1 MKLKGKVA
9 IVTDGAT
16 GIGRAIAELYLA
28 EGAYVPIA
36 DVKGA
41 SEAAA
46 ELGEHAFGVDT
57 DVADKASTVSIAKA
71 TIERFGG
78 IDILVNNAGTFTGLN
93 YTPMEEIEVDAWR
106 LLMDVNVMGPW
117 LCSSAV
123 LPAMRER
130 GGGRIINVASV
141 IANLG
146 IPFMLHYVASK
157 GAVGAMS
164 RAMAREMG
172 ATGRN
177 ILVNSIS
184 PGHTHSANAV
194 ANSGQH
200 AAFECSAASVRVVE
214 RPQRPE
220 DIAGVALWL
229 ASDEAGYVNG
239 QNIVVDGG
247 IFMTQ

>member
-1 MKLKGKVA
+1 
-9 IVTDGAT
+9 
-16 GIGRAIAELYLA
+16 
-28 EGAYVPIA
+28 
-36 DVKGA
+36 
-41 SEAAA
+41 
-46 ELGEHAFGVDT
+46 
-57 DVADKASTVSIAKA
+57 
-71 TIERFGG
+71 
-78 IDILVNNAGTFTGLN
+78 
-93 YTPMEEIEVDAWR
+93 
-106 LLMDVNVMGPW
+106 MDVNVMGPW
-117 LCSSAV
+117 LWSSAV

-130 GGGRIINVASV
+130 GGGRIINVASLMV
-141 IANLG
+141 NLG

-164 RAMAREMG
+164 RAMG

-184 PGHTHSANAV
+184 PGHTHFANPV

-200 AAFECSAASVRVVE
+200 AAFECSAASARVVE

-220 DIAGVALWL
+220 DSAGVALWL